1 MVGSRH
7 LQGTIISRVKYL
19 LDSGSLKKAP
29 IWFDVVKR
37 FPPPKHSLL
46 SFADTVEVTEVPKIT
61 YPEDDIKR
69 KFHQNFDR
77 AIRDPDSLFKDI
89 KVEETKT
96 QLFMKSYT
104 ELIDDGK
111 NEEEAMTEALEKFQL
126 HLDSIRE
133 QKQEKQ
139 EAAALNQQVEA
150 AANQTDS
157 KSSDLSLNEFFDI
170 FKQK

>member
-46 SFADTVEVTEVPKIT
+46 SFADTVDVTEVPKIT

-89 KVEETKT
+89 KVE
-96 QLFMKSYT
+96 
-104 ELIDDGK
+104 
-111 NEEEAMTEALEKFQL
+111 
-126 HLDSIRE
+126 
-133 QKQEKQ
+133 
-139 EAAALNQQVEA
+139 NQRI
-150 AANQTDS
+150 S
-157 KSSDLSLNEFFDI
+157 
-170 FKQK
+170 